1 MKITVAISGASG
13 SNLGVNFV
21 KSYPKILKFCDIFKS
36 AKTALK
42 LENQISTKELFKD
55 YPNVT
60 MLKDSNIG
68 ACVAS
73 GSFKVDKMIILPCSQ
88 NTLAKCAVG
97 ISDSLI
103 TRAFT
108 VMLKEKRDIVIAPR
122 EMPLNSI
129 SLKNMLKLSKLG
141 VIIAPPVLGYYSS
154 QQTLEDMEKFLIGKW
169 LDLLKIDNNLYKDGN
184 KNAKYRYK
192 FIQKAIY
199 SGTFDPITNGH
210 LDIIKE
216 LQIFLMK

>member
-21 KSYPKILKFCDIFKS
+21 KKIPKEIEVFVVFSKS

-42 LENQISTKELFKD
+42 LENQISVKDLFTD

-60 MLKDSNIG
+60 VFKDSNIG
-68 ACVAS
+68 ASIAS
-73 GSFKVDKMIILPCSQ
+73 GSFKVDKMIILPCSM

-108 VMLKEKRDIVIAPR
+108 VMLKEKREIIIAPR

-129 SLKNMLKLSKLG
+129 VLKNMLTLSKLG
-141 VIIAPPVLGYYSS
+141 VVIAPPVLGFYSA
-154 QQTLEDMEKFLIGKW
+154 QQTLEDMENFLIGKW
-169 LDLLKIDNNLYKDGN
+169 FDLLKIDNNLYK
-184 KNAKYRYK
+184 RW
-192 FIQKAIY
+192 
-199 SGTFDPITNGH
+199 
-210 LDIIKE
+210 E
-216 LQIFLMK
+216 

>member
-1 MKITVAISGASG
+1 LKITVAISGASG

-21 KSYPKILKFCDIFKS
+21 KKIPKDIEVFVVFSKS

-42 LENQISTKELFKD
+42 LENQISVKDLFTD

-60 MLKDSNIG
+60 VFKDSNIG
-68 ACVAS
+68 ASIAS
-73 GSFKVDKMIILPCSQ
+73 GSFKVDKMIILPCSM

-108 VMLKEKRDIVIAPR
+108 VMLKEKREIIIAPR

-129 SLKNMLKLSKLG
+129 VLKNMLTLSKLG
-141 VIIAPPVLGYYSS
+141 VVIAPPILGFYSA
-154 QQTLEDMEKFLIGKW
+154 QQTLEDMENFLIGKW
-169 LDLLKIDNNLYKDGN
+169 FDLLKIDNNLYK
-184 KNAKYRYK
+184 RW
-192 FIQKAIY
+192 
-199 SGTFDPITNGH
+199 
-210 LDIIKE
+210 E
-216 LQIFLMK
+216 

>member
-21 KSYPKILKFCDIFKS
+21 KKLTKDIEVFVIFSKS

-42 LENQISTKELFKD
+42 LENQISTKDLFID

-60 MLKDSNIG
+60 ILKDSNIG
-68 ACVAS
+68 ACIAS

-141 VIIAPPVLGYYSS
+141 VIIAPPILGYYSS
-154 QQTLEDMEKFLIGKW
+154 QQTLEDMENFLIGKW
-169 LDLLKIDNNLYKDGN
+169 LDLLKIDNNLYK
-184 KNAKYRYK
+184 RW
-192 FIQKAIY
+192 
-199 SGTFDPITNGH
+199 
-210 LDIIKE
+210 E
-216 LQIFLMK
+216 

>member
-21 KSYPKILKFCDIFKS
+21 KQIPKDIEVFVVFSKS

-42 LENQISTKELFKD
+42 LENGVSTKKLFEG
-55 YPNVT
+55 YENIT
-60 MLKDSNIG
+60 IFKDSNIG
-68 ACVAS
+68 ASIAS
-73 GSFKVDKMIILPCSQ
+73 GSFKVDKMIVLPCSM

-108 VMLKEKRDIVIAPR
+108 VMLKEKREVVLAPR

-129 SLKNMLKLSKLG
+129 VLENMLKLSKLG
-141 VIIAPPVLGYYSS
+141 VIIAPPILGYYSS
-154 QQTLEDMEKFLIGKW
+154 QQSLEDMEKFLIGKW
-169 LDLLKIDNNLYKDGN
+169 FDLLKIDNNLYK
-184 KNAKYRYK
+184 RW
-192 FIQKAIY
+192 
-199 SGTFDPITNGH
+199 
-210 LDIIKE
+210 E
-216 LQIFLMK
+216 